1 MKNERPHKPLSSDP
15 RIYPFG
21 GIPNWEEGIE
31 RESSAKMHYEHL
43 QTKLEELGVAI
54 PADAKI
60 LEIGSGNNVFLR
72 YLQKLGLDAV
82 GVDAKPR
89 GERTENIVRARIEQL
104 PFPDETF
111 GLIISNAVFDSDVY
125 HQEQLAMVKEI
136 ARVLKHGGIYF
147 GTLNYDEK
155 TPFGE
160 FLEVLSKSKGPIG
173 SSVYRK
179 K

>member
-1 MKNERPHKPLSSDP
+1 M
-15 RIYPFG
+15 
-21 GIPNWEEGIE
+21 
-31 RESSAKMHYEHL
+31 
-43 QTKLEELGVAI
+43 KLEELGVAI
-54 PADAKI
+54 PTDAKI
-60 LEIGSGNNVFLR
+60 LEIGSENNVFLQ
-72 YLQKLGLDAV
+72 YLQKSGLDAV

-125 HQEQLAMVKEI
+125 HQDQLAMVKEI

-147 GTLNYDEK
+147 GTLNYDKE

-160 FLEVLSKSKGPIG
+160 FLEILSKSEGPIG